1 MKLISIVIPV
11 YNEELSI
18 GIFLDEFLKFR
29 NSLNSGNYNFEL
41 LFVDDGSTDDTPVI
55 LHRAVDA
62 NPFVRALVFSRN
74 FGKEAALFAGLEAT
88 SGAVVIPMDVDL
100 QDPFHVIPTM
110 LEKYEQGS
118 DVVLAKRTDRGSDAF
133 LKRFSARWFYR
144 FNNKMSSVKLEEN
157 VGDFRLMS
165 RQVVDEVVKLQEN
178 QLFMKGMMSW
188 VGFKTEIVNYR
199 REERSG
205 GTTKFN
211 YRRLWNLALQ
221 GITSFSTIPLKVWT
235 YFGSVIAVISFLY
248 GIKIIIEKVFFGIAA
263 SGYASL
269 MVAILFFGG
278 VQLIGIGVLGEYLG
292 RTYLETKRRPKY
304 IIKKILKNERNQEPP
319 FR

>member
-11 YNEELSI
+11 YNEEPSI

-29 NSLNSGNYNFEL
+29 NTLHFGNYSFEL

-55 LHRAVDA
+55 LHKIIDA

-74 FGKEAALFAGLEAT
+74 FGKEAALFAGLEAA
-88 SGAVVIPMDVDL
+88 SGTVVIPMDVDL
-100 QDPFHVIPTM
+100 QDPFHVIPAM
-110 LEKYEQGS
+110 LEKYGQGA
-118 DVVLAKRTDRGSDAF
+118 DVVLAKRTDRGSDSF

-165 RQVVDEVVKLQEN
+165 RQVVDEVVRLHEN

-188 VGFKTEIVNYR
+188 VGFKTEIVSYR
-199 REERSG
+199 REERRG
-205 GTTKFN
+205 GSSKFN

-221 GITSFSTIPLKVWT
+221 GITSFSTIPLKVWI
-235 YFGSVIAVISFLY
+235 YFGSVTAVISFLY
-248 GIKIIIEKVFFGIAA
+248 GIKIIIEKVFFGISV

-304 IIKKILKNERNQEPP
+304 IVKQILKNERDPEPHN
-319 FR
+319 R

>member
-1 MKLISIVIPV
+1 MKLISIVVPV
-11 YNEELSI
+11 YNEELST

-29 NSLNSGNYNFEL
+29 SALNSGDYAFEL
-41 LFVDDGSTDDTPVI
+41 LFIDDGSTDDTPVI
-55 LHRAVDA
+55 LHKTVADH
-62 NPFVRALVFSRN
+62 PFVRALLFSRN
-74 FGKEAALFAGLEAT
+74 FGKEAALFAGLEAAA
-88 SGAVVIPMDVDL
+88 GFVVIPMDVDL
-100 QDPFHVIPTM
+100 QDPFHVIPHM
-110 LEKYEQGS
+110 LAKYEQGA

-165 RQVVDEVVKLQEN
+165 RQVVDEVVRLQEN

-319 FR
+319 FG

>member
-1 MKLISIVIPV
+1 MKLISVVVPV

-18 GIFLDEFLKFR
+18 GIFLEEFLKFR
-29 NSLNSGNYNFEL
+29 NMLHSETYYFEL
-41 LFVDDGSTDDTPVI
+41 LFIDDGSTDGTSAI
-55 LHRAVDA
+55 LKQTVASY
-62 NPFVRALVFSRN
+62 PFVRALIFSRN
-74 FGKEAALFAGLEAT
+74 FGKEAALFAGLEAA

-100 QDPFHVIPTM
+100 QDPFNVIPTM
-110 LEKYEQGS
+110 LEKYEQGA
-118 DVVLAKRTDRGSDAF
+118 DVVLAKRTDRGNDAL
-133 LKRFSARWFYR
+133 LKRLSAQWFYR
-144 FNNKMSSVKLEEN
+144 VNNKMSSIKLEEN
-157 VGDFRLMS
+157 VGDFRLMN
-165 RQVVDEVVKLQEN
+165 RQVVNEIIQLQEN

-235 YFGSVIAVISFLY
+235 YFGSIIAIISFLY

-304 IIKKILKNERNQEPP
+304 IIKKILKNERDQEPH
-319 FR
+319 F